1 MNDPKEETIMQKRI
15 TLGLLTL
22 AIIASPMLLEDS
34 CAQDGGLPGAYL
46 RIGAGVRGMGTGGAF
61 VAVANDISAGY
72 WNPAGLGLM
81 TVPEIGGMYSLLS
94 LDRQYNYAAG
104 AYPLGSVGTLGV
116 SWINYNVGNVDARNG
131 NGAVIGSLSNN
142 ENALLFSYGKQ
153 VASQFAL
160 GANVKML
167 FHSLAGSSASGM
179 GFDLGARFMPSSR
192 VSLGGSVQNLG
203 ATLKW
208 NTTAQTES
216 KFPTLTRLGVL
227 VKPLDMINFAA
238 DYEMISRQKGQWHV
252 GWEVLMSEYLNLR
265 AGNDNGSITLGA
277 SLINIA
283 AVNNTLEL
291 DYGFSKDPVDQT
303 ATHRFAFLL
312 RFRPPAYAPMPNP
325 VTGPPKIKPLKK
337 QPAPK
342 FVPGKRIGVQSD
354 TFFKASVVEIRP
366 NYWIITLGENQG
378 LSVGMRLEL
387 FQALQENETGRTY
400 GKAEAFEV
408 RQRHAI
414 IKILEHSSNVPVVGE
429 SILLK
434 VWNTHAEN

>member
-1 MNDPKEETIMQKRI
+1 MQKKI
-15 TLGLLTL
+15 SLGLLTL
-22 AIIASPMLLEDS
+22 ALIASPMLLEDS
-34 CAQDGGLPGAYL
+34 RSQDGGLPGAYL
-46 RIGAGVRGMGTGGAF
+46 RIGAGVRGLGAGGAY

-104 AYPLGSVGTLGV
+104 AYPLGSFGTFGV
-116 SWINYNVGNVDARNG
+116 SWINYNVGNVEARNG
-131 NGAVIGSLSNN
+131 SGTVTGELANS
-142 ENALLFSYGKQ
+142 ENALLFSFGKQ
-153 VASQFAL
+153 VAPAFAL
-160 GANVKML
+160 GANAKML

-179 GFDLGARFMPSSR
+179 GFDLGARIMPSER
-192 VSLGGSVQNLG
+192 FALGASVQNLG

-208 NTTAQTES
+208 NTTARTES
-216 KFPTLTRLGVL
+216 KFPTLARLGVL
-227 VKPLDMINFAA
+227 VKPLNMINFAA
-238 DYEMISRQKGQWHV
+238 DYEIIDQQKGQWHV

-277 SLINIA
+277 SLVNIA

-312 RFRPPAYAPMPNP
+312 RFRPPAYAPMPNS
-325 VTGPPKIKPLKK
+325 VIGSQKIKPLKK

-342 FVPGKRIGVQSD
+342 FSPGKRLGIQSE
-354 TFFKASVVEIRP
+354 TFFKASIVEIRP
-366 NYWIITLGENQG
+366 HYWIITLGENQG
-378 LSVGMRLEL
+378 LNVGMRLEL
-387 FQALQENETGRTY
+387 FQALQENETGRAY

-414 IKILEHSSNVPVVGE
+414 IKILEPSSHVPAVGE

-434 VWNTHAEN
+434 LWNTHAEN

>member
-1 MNDPKEETIMQKRI
+1 MRRTIS
-15 TLGLLTL
+15 LGLLTL

-34 CAQDGGLPGAYL
+34 WPQDGGLPGAYL
-46 RIGAGVRGMGTGGAF
+46 RIGAGVRGTGAGGAF

-72 WNPAGLGLM
+72 WNPAGLGQM

-104 AYPLGSVGTLGV
+104 AYPLGSVGTFGV
-116 SWINYNVGNVDARNG
+116 SWINFNGGNIQAYNQAGNVVG
-131 NGAVIGSLSNN
+131 EFSNN

-153 VASQFAL
+153 VSPMFAL
-160 GANVKML
+160 GGNAKML

-179 GFDLGARFMPSSR
+179 GFDFGARVTPSER
-192 VSLGGSVQNLG
+192 VAFGASVQNVG
-203 ATLKW
+203 AKLKW

-216 KFPTLTRLGVL
+216 KFPTIARLGL
-227 VKPLDMINFAA
+227 LFKPLNMINFAA
-238 DYEMISRQKGQWHV
+238 DYEFINSQNGKWHV

-277 SLINIA
+277 SLVNIA

-291 DYGFSKDPVDQT
+291 DYGFSKDPIDQS

-312 RFRPPAYAPMPNP
+312 RFRPPSYAPLPNT
-325 VTGPPKIKPLKK
+325 VIGSRKVKPLKK

-342 FVPGKRIGVQSD
+342 FAPGKRLG

-366 NYWIITLGENQG
+366 TYWIITLGENQG
-378 LSVGMRLEL
+378 LTQGMKLEL
-387 FQALQENETGRTY
+387 FQALQEENETGRSY
-400 GKAEAFEV
+400 GMAEAFEV
-408 RQRHAI
+408 RERHAI
-414 IKILEHSSNVPVVGE
+414 IKILEPRDQKPSVGE

-434 VWNTHAEN
+434 LWNTHAEN

>member
-1 MNDPKEETIMQKRI
+1 MQNKI
-15 TLGLLTL
+15 SLGLLTL
-22 AIIASPMLLEDS
+22 AIIASPMLLES
-34 CAQDGGLPGAYL
+34 SSAQDGGLPGAYL
-46 RIGAGVRGMGTGGAF
+46 RIGTGVRGMGTGGAF
-61 VAVANDISAGY
+61 VAVANDVSAGY

-81 TVPEIGGMYSLLS
+81 AVPEIAGMYSLLS
-94 LDRQYNYAAG
+94 LDRSYNYAAG
-104 AYPLGSVGTLGV
+104 AYPFGEVGTFGL
-116 SWINYNVGNVDARNG
+116 SWINYNVGNVDARNAAG
-131 NGAVIGSLSNN
+131 NVIGSLSNS

-153 VASQFAL
+153 VASKFGL
-160 GANVKML
+160 GANVKLL

-179 GFDLGARFMPSSR
+179 GFDLGARVTPSNR
-192 VSLGGSVQNLG
+192 IALAASVQNLG

-216 KFPTLTRLGVL
+216 KLPLLTRVGVL
-227 VKPLDMINFAA
+227 VKPLNMINLAA
-238 DYEMISRQKGQWHV
+238 DYEINDKQKGQWHV
-252 GWEVLMSEYLNLR
+252 GWEVFMSEYLNLR

-277 SLINIA
+277 SLVNIA

-312 RFRPPAYAPMPNP
+312 RFRPPAYAPLPNP
-325 VTGPPKIKPLKK
+325 VTGPPRVKPLKK

-342 FVPGKRIGVQSD
+342 FSPGKRVGIQSE

-378 LSVGMRLEL
+378 LTVGMRLEL

-414 IKILEHSSNVPVVGE
+414 IKILEPSSYVPVVGE

-434 VWNTHAEN
+434 PWNTHAEN